1 MQLEKIYEKVKK
13 YLLLIEEDDIEKKK
27 IEKLTK
33 NIEEKI
39 SKIKNKL
46 KFVND
51 IGDENRLKEEMAIL
65 KKFKKQLKKKKQIKD
80 KQFNEMNNVEI
91 AKYFSFFISFIN
103 TLKTPTCLKYIGA
116 KAPKKRNANT
126 E

>member
-65 KKFKKQLKKKKQIKD
+65 KKFKKQLKTSNYVTFLIT
-80 KQFNEMNNVEI
+80 I
-91 AKYFSFFISFIN
+91 CFFI
-103 TLKTPTCLKYIGA
+103 YIFE
-116 KAPKKRNANT
+116 KVISL
-126 E
+126 

>member
-65 KKFKKQLKKKKQIKD
+65 KKFKKQLKKKK
-80 KQFNEMNNVEI
+80 
-91 AKYFSFFISFIN
+91 
-103 TLKTPTCLKYIGA
+103 
-116 KAPKKRNANT
+116 
-126 E
+126 

>member
-27 IEKLTK
+27 IDKLSE

-46 KFVND
+46 KSID
-51 IGDENRLKEEMAIL
+51 DTDDENRLKEEIAIL
-65 KKFKKQLKKKKQIKD
+65 KKFKKQLEEKK
-80 KQFNEMNNVEI
+80 
-91 AKYFSFFISFIN
+91 
-103 TLKTPTCLKYIGA
+103 
-116 KAPKKRNANT
+116 
-126 E
+126 

>member
-51 IGDENRLKEEMAIL
+51 IGDENRLNPNNSIT
-65 KKFKKQLKKKKQIKD
+65 FK
-80 KQFNEMNNVEI
+80 
-91 AKYFSFFISFIN
+91 
-103 TLKTPTCLKYIGA
+103 
-116 KAPKKRNANT
+116 
-126 E
+126 

>member
-51 IGDENRLKEEMAIL
+51 VGDKNRLKEEMAIL
-65 KKFKKQLKKKKQIKD
+65 KKFKKQLKKKK
-80 KQFNEMNNVEI
+80 
-91 AKYFSFFISFIN
+91 
-103 TLKTPTCLKYIGA
+103 
-116 KAPKKRNANT
+116 
-126 E
+126 

>member
-46 KFVND
+46 
-51 IGDENRLKEEMAIL
+51 
-65 KKFKKQLKKKKQIKD
+65 
-80 KQFNEMNNVEI
+80 
-91 AKYFSFFISFIN
+91 
-103 TLKTPTCLKYIGA
+103 
-116 KAPKKRNANT
+116 
-126 E
+126 

>member
-1 MQLEKIYEKVKK
+1 MKLEKIYEKVKK

-65 KKFKKQLKKKKQIKD
+65 KKFKKQLKKKK
-80 KQFNEMNNVEI
+80 
-91 AKYFSFFISFIN
+91 
-103 TLKTPTCLKYIGA
+103 
-116 KAPKKRNANT
+116 
-126 E
+126 

>member
-51 IGDENRLKEEMAIL
+51 IGDKNKLKEEMAIL
-65 KKFKKQLKKKKQIKD
+65 KKFKKQLKKKK
-80 KQFNEMNNVEI
+80 
-91 AKYFSFFISFIN
+91 
-103 TLKTPTCLKYIGA
+103 
-116 KAPKKRNANT
+116 
-126 E
+126 

>member
-27 IEKLTK
+27 IDKLSE

-46 KFVND
+46 KSIND
-51 IGDENRLKEEMAIL
+51 IDDENRLKEEIEIL
-65 KKFKKQLKKKKQIKD
+65 KKFKKQLKEKK
-80 KQFNEMNNVEI
+80 
-91 AKYFSFFISFIN
+91 
-103 TLKTPTCLKYIGA
+103 
-116 KAPKKRNANT
+116 
-126 E
+126 

>member
-1 MQLEKIYEKVKK
+1 MQLEKIYEKLKK

-65 KKFKKQLKKKKQIKD
+65 KKFKKQLKKKK
-80 KQFNEMNNVEI
+80 
-91 AKYFSFFISFIN
+91 
-103 TLKTPTCLKYIGA
+103 
-116 KAPKKRNANT
+116 
-126 E
+126 

>member
-51 IGDENRLKEEMAIL
+51 IGD
-65 KKFKKQLKKKKQIKD
+65 
-80 KQFNEMNNVEI
+80 
-91 AKYFSFFISFIN
+91 
-103 TLKTPTCLKYIGA
+103 
-116 KAPKKRNANT
+116 
-126 E
+126 

>member
-27 IEKLTK
+27 IDKLSE

-46 KFVND
+46 KSIND
-51 IGDENRLKEEMAIL
+51 TDDENRLKEEIAIL
-65 KKFKKQLKKKKQIKD
+65 KKFKKQLKEKK
-80 KQFNEMNNVEI
+80 
-91 AKYFSFFISFIN
+91 
-103 TLKTPTCLKYIGA
+103 
-116 KAPKKRNANT
+116 
-126 E
+126 

>member
-65 KKFKKQLKKKKQIKD
+65 KKFKKQLKRK
-80 KQFNEMNNVEI
+80 N
-91 AKYFSFFISFIN
+91 
-103 TLKTPTCLKYIGA
+103 
-116 KAPKKRNANT
+116 R
-126 E
+126 

>member
-51 IGDENRLKEEMAIL
+51 VGDENRLKEEMAIL
-65 KKFKKQLKKKKQIKD
+65 KKFKKQLKKKK
-80 KQFNEMNNVEI
+80 
-91 AKYFSFFISFIN
+91 
-103 TLKTPTCLKYIGA
+103 
-116 KAPKKRNANT
+116 
-126 E
+126 

>member
-39 SKIKNKL
+39 SKISKISKKHVINQFNYMNKL
-46 KFVND
+46 IF
-51 IGDENRLKEEMAIL
+51 LKNML
-65 KKFKKQLKKKKQIKD
+65 KK
-80 KQFNEMNNVEI
+80 
-91 AKYFSFFISFIN
+91 
-103 TLKTPTCLKYIGA
+103 
-116 KAPKKRNANT
+116 
-126 E
+126 